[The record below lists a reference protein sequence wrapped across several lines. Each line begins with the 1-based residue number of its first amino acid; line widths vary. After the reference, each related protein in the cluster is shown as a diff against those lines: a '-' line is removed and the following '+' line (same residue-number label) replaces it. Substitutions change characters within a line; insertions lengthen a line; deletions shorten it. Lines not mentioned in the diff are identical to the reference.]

1 MMDFEHINIWYWALV
16 VLVGLMGGIIG
27 SYWGKAKSSSDKELE
42 LLQGENET
50 LKAQLEACQNE
61 QSQVDAASN
70 VEAPSTIAENQ
81 FNATEAKA
89 AFGKK
94 IKENDLTLVEG
105 IGPKIQGLFH
115 NHGIKTWKALS
126 ETSTIKCQ
134 EVLTSA
140 GKRYRIHDPASW
152 PMQAKMAYKGQW
164 EELAKWQIKHK
175 SGKF

>member
-1 MMDFEHINIWYWALV
+1 MDFEHINIWYWALV

-27 SYWGKAKSSSDKELE
+27 SYWGKAKGSSNEELE
-42 LLQGENET
+42 ILQKENET
-50 LKAQLEACQNE
+50 LKTELEACRKEKSEVVAPAEIEAATPLAENGF
-61 QSQVDAASN
+61 DAA
-70 VEAPSTIAENQ
+70 A
-81 FNATEAKA
+81 AKT

-94 IKENDLTLVEG
+94 IKEDDLTLVEG

-126 ETSTIKCQ
+126 ETSTVKCQ
-134 EVLTSA
+134 EILTSA

>member
-1 MMDFEHINIWYWALV
+1 MDFEHINIWYWALV

-27 SYWGKAKSSSDKELE
+27 SYWGKAKNSADKEME
-42 LLQGENET
+42 VLQRENES
-50 LKAQLEACQNE
+50 LKVQLEACQKE
-61 QSQVDAASN
+61 QSQEA
-70 VEAPSTIAENQ
+70 APSKMEVASALTSSG
-81 FNATEAKA
+81 FNAAAAKA

-94 IKENDLTLVEG
+94 IKEDDLKLVEG
-105 IGPKIQGLFH
+105 IGPKIEGLFH
-115 NHGIKTWKALS
+115 KHGIKTWKALS
-126 ETSTIKCQ
+126 ETSTVKCQ

>member
-1 MMDFEHINIWYWALV
+1 MDFEHINIWYWALV
-16 VLVGLMGGIIG
+16 ILVGLMGGIIG
-27 SYWGKAKSSSDKELE
+27 SYWGKGQNSSSEE
-42 LLQGENET
+42 IEALQQECED
-50 LKAQLEACQNE
+50 LKMQLEACQKQ
-61 QSQVDAASN
+61 QSQLV
-70 VEAPSTIAENQ
+70 APSKIEATVKAIKDG
-81 FNATEAKA
+81 FNAEAARA

-94 IKENDLTLVEG
+94 IKEDDLTLVEG

-115 NHGIKTWKALS
+115 GYGIKTWKDLS
-126 ETSTIKCQ
+126 ETSTVKCQ
-134 EVLTSA
+134 EVLTSG

>member
-1 MMDFEHINIWYWALV
+1 MDFEHINIWYWALV

-27 SYWGKAKSSSDKELE
+27 SYWGKAKNSSNEEIEK
-42 LLQGENET
+42 LQSENES
-50 LKAQLEACQNE
+50 LQAKLEACQKE
-61 QSQVDAASN
+61 QYAAVASSKTKIVSTSTADGFDAVA
-70 VEAPSTIAENQ
+70 
-81 FNATEAKA
+81 AKA

-94 IKENDLTLVEG
+94 IKEDDLTLVEG

-126 ETSTIKCQ
+126 ETSTVKCQ

>member
-1 MMDFEHINIWYWALV
+1 MDFEHINVWYWALV

-27 SYWGKAKSSSDKELE
+27 SYWGKAKSSSDKEME
-42 LLQGENET
+42 LLQSENET
-50 LKAQLEACQNE
+50 LKTQLEACQKE
-61 QSQVDAASN
+61 QSQVITPPK
-70 VEAPSTIAENQ
+70 VETPSALTENK
-81 FNATEAKA
+81 FNATAAKE

-115 NHGIKTWKALS
+115 GQGIKTWKALS
-126 ETSTIKCQ
+126 ETSTVKCQ
-134 EVLTSA
+134 ELLTSA

>member
-1 MMDFEHINIWYWALV
+1 MDFDHLNIWYWALV
-16 VLVGLMGGIIG
+16 IVVGLFGGIIG
-27 SYWGKAKSSSDKELE
+27 SYWGKAKRTSPKEME
-42 LLQGENET
+42 LLQNENES
-50 LKAQLEACQNE
+50 LKNQLVALQKEKFTVDVPSKTEAAPALADNGF
-61 QSQVDAASN
+61 SAA
-70 VEAPSTIAENQ
+70 A
-81 FNATEAKA
+81 AKA
-89 AFGKK
+89 AFGKR

-115 NHGIKTWKALS
+115 DHGIKTWKALS

-152 PMQAKMAYKGQW
+152 PMQAKMAYMGQW
-164 EELAKWQIKHK
+164 EELAKWQLKHK

>member
-1 MMDFEHINIWYWALV
+1 MEFEHVNIWYWALV

-27 SYWGKAKSSSDKELE
+27 SYWGKGKNSSEEELE
-42 LLQGENET
+42 LLKTENET
-50 LKAQLEACQNE
+50 LKAKLEACQKE
-61 QSQVDAASN
+61 QSAVVAPAKP
-70 VEAPSTIAENQ
+70 EAVSKLTEDD
-81 FNATEAKA
+81 FNAAAAKA

-115 NHGIKTWKALS
+115 DHGIKTWKALS
-126 ETSTIKCQ
+126 ETSTVKCQ